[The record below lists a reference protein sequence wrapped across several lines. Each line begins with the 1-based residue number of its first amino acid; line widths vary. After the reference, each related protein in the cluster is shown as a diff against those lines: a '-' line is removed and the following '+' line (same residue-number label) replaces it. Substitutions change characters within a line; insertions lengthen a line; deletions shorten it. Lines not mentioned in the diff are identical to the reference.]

1 LSAPEQVIEFAI
13 FPGDERKTMRLQQ
26 ALCTSV
32 VILAIAMWCT
42 PVMAQGDSS
51 AAPAQAAAPAAG
63 DEVIHLHMPV
73 HHSVHHRTPQ
83 PAAPASVDAIGAE
96 PGATAEL
103 PAAAPAETAISSAP
117 KTKRTSNP
125 APAPAIPLSLGDEG
139 SESPAPPP
147 VAVPAS
153 PAPHAVKTA
162 SIPPHEATPGHAT
175 SPHAATGESR
185 VALTK
190 HGDVLFEKGVSDPS
204 PAQFKGV
211 KLLAGDL
218 SSALEAGASRIQ
230 LEAYGGAPGDKSSDA
245 RRLSLKRALAVRQL
259 LIDNGVPSNR
269 IDVRAMGGVD
279 DKGAADRVDVFVRA
293 G

>member
-1 LSAPEQVIEFAI
+1 VIEFAI
-13 FPGDERKTMRLQQ
+13 FPGDERKAMRLQQ
-26 ALCTSV
+26 AFCASAV
-32 VILAIAMWCT
+32 MLAIAVWCT
-42 PVMAQGDSS
+42 PVVAQDNSNT
-51 AAPAQAAAPAAG
+51 APAQATPAA
-63 DEVIHLHMPV
+63 DNEVIHLHMPV
-73 HHSVHHRTPQ
+73 HHSVHHRTPL
-83 PAAPASVDAIGAE
+83 PTAPASVDAIGAG
-96 PGATAEL
+96 PGATAEV
-103 PAAAPAETAISSAP
+103 PAAAPAETAISSTP
-117 KTKRTSNP
+117 KTKRTSSP

-139 SESPAPPP
+139 SESPTPPP

-162 SIPPHEATPGHAT
+162 SIPPHEATPAHST
-175 SPHAATGESR
+175 SLRAAAGDSR
-185 VALTK
+185 AALTK

-204 PAQFKGV
+204 PVQFKGV

-269 IDVRAMGGVD
+269 IIVRAMGGVD
-279 DKGAADRVDVFVRA
+279 DKGAADRVDVFVQA

>member
-1 LSAPEQVIEFAI
+1 MKI
-13 FPGDERKTMRLQQ
+13 QQ
-26 ALCTSV
+26 AFCASA
-32 VILAIAMWCT
+32 IMLAIAVWCT
-42 PVMAQGDSS
+42 PVMAQDDSN
-51 AAPAQAAAPAAG
+51 AAAAQGTAAAD

-96 PGATAEL
+96 PGATAEV
-103 PAAAPAETAISSAP
+103 PAAAPVEAATSSAR
-117 KTKRTSNP
+117 KTKHTSNP

-147 VAVPAS
+147 VAVPPS

-162 SIPPHEATPGHAT
+162 SIPPHEATQGHAT
-175 SPHAATGESR
+175 SPLAASGESR

-190 HGDVLFEKGVSDPS
+190 HGDVLFQKGVSDPS

-218 SSALEAGASRIQ
+218 NSALEAGASRIQ

-279 DKGAADRVDVFVRA
+279 DKGPTDRVDVFVRA

>member
-1 LSAPEQVIEFAI
+1 MRIQRAFCASAI
-13 FPGDERKTMRLQQ
+13 M
-26 ALCTSV
+26 
-32 VILAIAMWCT
+32 LAIAVWCT
-42 PVMAQGDSS
+42 PVMAQDDSN
-51 AAPAQAAAPAAG
+51 AAPAQAAAQGTAAAD

-96 PGATAEL
+96 PGATAEV
-103 PAAAPAETAISSAP
+103 PAAAPAETATSSAR

-147 VAVPAS
+147 VAVPPS

-162 SIPPHEATPGHAT
+162 SIPPHEATQGHVT
-175 SPHAATGESR
+175 SPLAASGESR

-190 HGDVLFEKGVSDPS
+190 HGDVLFQKGVSDPS

-218 SSALEAGASRIQ
+218 NSALEAGASRIQ

-279 DKGAADRVDVFVRA
+279 DKGPTDRVDVFVRA

>member
-1 LSAPEQVIEFAI
+1 
-13 FPGDERKTMRLQQ
+13 MRLEQ
-26 ALCTSV
+26 AFGASA
-32 VILAIAMWCT
+32 IMLAIAVCCT
-42 PVMAQGDSS
+42 PVMAQDVSN
-51 AAPAQAAAPAAG
+51 AAPAQATPAAD

-73 HHSVHHRTPQ
+73 HHSVHHRPPQ
-83 PAAPASVDAIGAE
+83 PATPASVDAIGAE
-96 PGATAEL
+96 PGATAEA
-103 PAAAPAETAISSAP
+103 PAAAPAETTISSTP
-117 KTKRTSNP
+117 KTKRVSNP

-153 PAPHAVKTA
+153 PAPHTVKTA
-162 SIPPHEATPGHAT
+162 SIPPREAAHA
-175 SPHAATGESR
+175 PLAATGDGR
-185 VALTK
+185 AALTK
-190 HGDVLFEKGVSDPS
+190 HGDVLFQKGVSDPS

-218 SSALEAGASRIQ
+218 NSALEAGSSRIQ